1 MTVGRQTVP
10 ARQIMKIPATEI
22 RVNGIVQGVG
32 FRPFVYR
39 LASRHGLAG
48 FITNSAEGVV
58 IRLAG
63 DSAGINALIDSL
75 RREAPPLARIIS
87 LERSDT
93 TLPGDIRRFSIID
106 SDTGRQSNTHVSPD
120 IATCADC
127 RRDCTDPDDRRYG
140 YPFTNCTNCGPRYTI
155 ILTLPYDRPRTT
167 MASFAMCPDCLAE
180 YGDPSDRRF
189 HAQPNAC
196 PRCGPRLEWRDRA
209 GNIIPTGDPL
219 AEAAEALADGS
230 IVGLK
235 GLGGFHLAVDA
246 CSAEGVSLLRQRKS
260 RPAKP
265 LAVMVRDIETA
276 KKLCILTPG
285 EELQLVSISSPVV
298 LLKKRSGTPLAPNLA
313 PGINE
318 LGVMLPYTP
327 LHLLLFNRPQTPDC
341 LVMTSGNPA
350 DEPLCKENE
359 EALLRLAAY
368 CDGFLMHDRDIHTRV
383 DDSVVRIIAGRP
395 HFLRRARGYAP
406 APVRLAA
413 AVPPLLAVGAELKNC
428 FCLARDRDAF
438 MSQHIGDLNNS
449 ATLDFF
455 IQTLERLSNLLE
467 MKPCQVV
474 ADLHPDYLSSRF
486 AEQLDLPLLRV
497 QHHWAHAA
505 SVMAEHGLTESLA
518 VILDGTGYGP
528 DGTIW
533 GGEILHCT
541 LKDFRRLG
549 RLPPLPLPG
558 GDMAARQPWRMALA
572 ALHGAG
578 IDDKA
583 AEVHLTGIEPEK
595 KRFIRDM
602 IAKNINCP
610 ATSSCGRLFDAVS
623 SLLGICHVNT
633 FEGQAAMELEAAAAK
648 ALGRQSI
655 VHTGF
660 FREIGGRP
668 LFAEHGGM
676 LELSAEDC
684 IRSIIEKML
693 AGRLSVSD
701 IALYFHVYLVSAFGN
716 MIQYHH
722 QRTGIDTVVLSGGS
736 VQNRILAEGF
746 VDFFAPSHLRL
757 YTNVQVPPNDGGL
770 ALGQAIIGG
779 FHVSGNSHAG

>member
-1 MTVGRQTVP
+1 MS
-10 ARQIMKIPATEI
+10 IPATEI

-39 LASRHGLAG
+39 LASQHGLAG
-48 FITNSAEGVV
+48 FITNTAEGVI

-63 DSAGINALIDSL
+63 DSAGINALIDAL
-75 RREAPPLARIIS
+75 RREAPPLARITS
-87 LERSDT
+87 LEWSKAI
-93 TLPGDIRRFSIID
+93 LPEDVRRFTIID

-120 IATCADC
+120 IATCIDC

-155 ILTLPYDRPRTT
+155 IRTLPYDRPRTT

-180 YGDPSDRRF
+180 YGDPADRRF

-196 PRCGPRLEWRDRA
+196 PCCGPRLEWHDRDGCRMQ
-209 GNIIPTGDPL
+209 TGDPL
-219 AEAAEALADGS
+219 EEAAKALANGS
-230 IVGLK
+230 IVAIK

-246 CSAEGVSLLRQRKS
+246 YSAAGVELLRRRKH

-265 LAVMVRDIETA
+265 LAVMMRNIATVR
-276 KKLCILTPG
+276 KLCFLTPD
-285 EELQLVSISSPVV
+285 EELQLASIFSPIV
-298 LLKKRSGTPLAPNLA
+298 LLRKKPDSSLAPNLA
-313 PGINE
+313 PNIDE

-327 LHLLLFNRPQTPDC
+327 LHLLLFNRPETPDC

-350 DEPLCKENE
+350 GEPLCKDNNE
-359 EALLRLAAY
+359 AMLRLRPF
-368 CDGFLMHDRDIHTRV
+368 CDGFLLHDRDIHTRV
-383 DDSVVRIIAGRP
+383 DDSVARIIAHRP
-395 HFLRRARGYAP
+395 CFLRRARGYAP
-406 APVRLAA
+406 APVLLAA
-413 AVPPLLAVGAELKNC
+413 MVPPLLAVGAELKNC
-428 FCLARDRDAF
+428 FCLARGRDAF
-438 MSQHIGDLNNS
+438 MSQHIGDMNNA

-455 IQTLERLSNLLE
+455 SQTLERLRDLLE
-467 MKPCQVV
+467 IKPGLVV
-474 ADLHPDYLSSRF
+474 ADLHPDYLSTRF
-486 AEQLDLPLLRV
+486 AEQMDLPLLRV

-505 SVMAEHGLTESLA
+505 SVMAEHGLAESLA
-518 VILDGTGYGP
+518 VILDGTGFGP

-549 RLPPLPLPG
+549 RLTLLPMPG

-578 IDDKA
+578 IDDRT
-583 AEVHLTGIEPEK
+583 AELHLAGIEPEK
-595 KRFIRDM
+595 KAFIRDM

-610 ATSSCGRLFDAVS
+610 STSSCGRLFDAVS
-623 SLLGICHVNT
+623 SLLGICHLNT
-633 FEGQAAMELEAAAAK
+633 FEGQAPMELEAEAAK
-648 ALGRQSI
+648 ALGRRSI
-655 VHTGF
+655 VQTGF
-660 FREIGGRP
+660 FREIGGQS
-668 LFAEHGGM
+668 LFAEQGGM
-676 LELSAEDC
+676 LEVAAGDC
-684 IRSIIEKML
+684 IRSIVEKML
-693 AGRLSVSD
+693 AGRLSIGE

-716 MIQYHH
+716 MIQYLHR
-722 QRTGIDTVVLSGGS
+722 RTDINTVVLSGGS

-746 VDFFAPSHLRL
+746 NDFFAPSHLRL

-779 FHVSGNSHAG
+779 FHVSGNPHAGQ